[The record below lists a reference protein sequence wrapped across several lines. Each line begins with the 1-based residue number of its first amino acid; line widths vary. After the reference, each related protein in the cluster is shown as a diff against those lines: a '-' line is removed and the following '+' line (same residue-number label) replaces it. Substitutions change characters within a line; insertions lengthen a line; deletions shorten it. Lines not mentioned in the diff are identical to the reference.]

1 MSGGLP
7 PRHTIYILGGIVTLA
22 IVSAVAMNV
31 FLTIHVHKVQSERN
45 DALRAATVGRVIA
58 QLQLVMHS
66 PLTRQQRLIRLQGIY
81 SREGL
86 YLLQIRDPEGV
97 TQYGHSSISI
107 PPAIVQKLS
116 LEELQAARP
125 GPDQVL
131 MDAVTVMH
139 HGQMPV
145 ILART
150 VLYTDGLKPSFLVF
164 MLIKDPEPPLMGT
177 FEQFAVLFQTIA
189 ILALLA
195 LGWYLLRRAVRP
207 YESLVREIRHSSNG
221 LKTASEPYAD
231 EVSVLVGSFKDVIRQ
246 LRDKER
252 ELQALHQQATLR
264 ADLSERRV
272 RDVFRC
278 LPLAILSMDA
288 RGVFQECNPALEEL
302 LGRKRVAFTN
312 QSYRDIFQDQPEI
325 RATID
330 AAWGDQRSITR
341 RLLKM
346 AVPGNEEQDRT
357 ISLSLFPLGGDEG
370 MVGVIEDVTGP
381 MQLQERL
388 RLQENLAAQGEMA
401 AGIAHELKNALST
414 ISGYAQMLL
423 GNARPG
429 AEQKRAAALVQEVE
443 EMARVITDFLEYARP
458 MPLEYRPVALDGVIA
473 EQVSFFAERHPE
485 VEFHRQLIPC
495 QVSGEEHLLKKAVHN
510 LLLNAVQALEKSP
523 VKRVDVRLEALSG
536 QQVRVWIED
545 TGPGIEAKALGRI
558 FTPFFTT
565 RPGGTGMGLAVVHKI
580 VALHGGVIRVQSEP
594 GRGTGVEMDL
604 PVPPPAG

>member
-1 MSGGLP
+1 VSGGLP

-458 MPLEYRPVALDGVIA
+458 MPLEHRPVALDGVIT
-473 EQVSFFAERHPE
+473 EQLDLFAERHPDI
-485 VEFHRQLIPC
+485 EFRRQLIPC
-495 QVSGEEHLLKKAVHN
+495 SVSGEEHLLKKAMHN
-510 LLLNAVQALEKSP
+510 LLLNAVQALDQSA
-523 VKRVDVRLEALSG
+523 VKRVEVRLEALSG
-536 QQVRVWIED
+536 QLVRVWIED
-545 TGPGIEAKALGRI
+545 SGPGIDAKALGRI

-580 VALHGGVIRVQSEP
+580 VALHGGAIRVQSEP
-594 GRGTGVEMDL
+594 GRGTGVELDL
-604 PVPPPAG
+604 PVAPPAK

>member
-58 QLQLVMHS
+58 QLQHVMHS
-66 PLTRQQRLIRLQGIY
+66 PLTRHQRLLRLQGLY
-81 SREGL
+81 SRGGL

>member
-1 MSGGLP
+1 MP

-22 IVSAVAMNV
+22 IVSAVAMNA
-31 FLTIHVHKVQSERN
+31 FLTLHVHKVQTERN
-45 DALRAATVGRVIA
+45 DALRAAKVGRVIA

-81 SREGL
+81 EREGL
-86 YLLQIRDPEGV
+86 YLLQIRDPAGV
-97 TQYGHSSISI
+97 THFGRSSISI
-107 PPAIVQKLS
+107 APAIAAKLS
-116 LEELQAARP
+116 LEKLQSARP
-125 GPDQVL
+125 APDQVL
-131 MDAVTVMH
+131 LEALTIAH
-139 HGQMPV
+139 NGRIPA

-150 VLYTDGLKPSFLVF
+150 MLYADGLKPSYLVF
-164 MLIKDPEPPLMGT
+164 LLLQDPEPPLMGT

-207 YESLVREIRHSSNG
+207 YESLVREIQHSSTG
-221 LKTASEPYAD
+221 LRSVSEPYAD

-252 ELQALHQQATLR
+252 ELQALHQQATQR

-272 RDVFRC
+272 RDVFHC
-278 LPLAILSMDA
+278 LPLAILSLDA
-288 RGVFQECNPALEEL
+288 RGIFQECNPALEEL
-302 LGRKRVAFTN
+302 LGRRRVAFTN
-312 QSYRDIFQDQPEI
+312 QSYREIFQDQPEI
-325 RATID
+325 CAAID
-330 AAWGDQRSITR
+330 AAWGAQQSLTR

-346 AVPGNEEQDRT
+346 SAPGSEEPERT
-357 ISLSLFPLGGDEG
+357 VSLSLFPLGDAEG
-370 MVGVIEDVTGP
+370 VVGVIEDVTGP

-458 MPLEYRPVALDGVIA
+458 MPLEHRPVALDGVIA
-473 EQVSFFAERHPE
+473 EQMDLFAERHPDI
-485 VEFHRQLIPC
+485 EFRRQLIPC
-495 QVSGEEHLLKKAVHN
+495 LVSGEEHLLKKAMHN
-510 LLLNAVQALEKSP
+510 LLLNAVQAMEKSA
-523 VKRVDVRLEALSG
+523 VKRVEVRLEALSG
-536 QQVRVWIED
+536 QLVRVWIED
-545 TGPGIEAKALGRI
+545 TGPGIDAKALGRI

-580 VALHGGVIRVQSEP
+580 VALHGGAIRVQSEP
-594 GRGTGVEMDL
+594 GRGTGVELDL
-604 PVPPPAG
+604 PVSLPAE

>member
-1 MSGGLP
+1 VSGGMP

-31 FLTIHVHKVQSERN
+31 FLTLHVHRVQTERN
-45 DALRAATVGRVIA
+45 DALRAAKVGRVIT
-58 QLQLVMHS
+58 QLQLVMDS
-66 PLTRQQRLIRLQGIY
+66 PLTRQQRLFRLQGMY
-81 SREGL
+81 EREGL

-97 TQYGHSSISI
+97 TQFGRSSISI
-107 PPAIVQKLS
+107 PPEIADRLS
-116 LEELQAARP
+116 LDELQAARP
-125 GPDQVL
+125 APDQVL
-131 MDAVTVMH
+131 LEALTISH
-139 HGQMPV
+139 HGQVPA
-145 ILART
+145 ILARA
-150 VLYTDGLKPSFLVF
+150 VLYADGLKPSFLVF
-164 MLIKDPEPPLMGT
+164 LLLQDPEPPLMGT

-207 YESLVREIRHSSNG
+207 YESLVREIRHSSTG

-252 ELQALHQQATLR
+252 ELQALHHEATQR

-278 LPLAILSMDA
+278 LPLAILSLDA

-302 LGRKRVAFTN
+302 LGRRRVAFTN
-312 QSYRDIFQDQPEI
+312 QSYREIFRDQPEI
-325 RATID
+325 QAAID
-330 AAWGDQRSITR
+330 AAYGAQQSITR
-341 RLLKM
+341 RLLKLS
-346 AVPGNEEQDRT
+346 VPGSEEPERT
-357 ISLSLFPLGGDEG
+357 VSLSLFPLGGVEG

-458 MPLEYRPVALDGVIA
+458 MPLEHRPVALDGVIT
-473 EQVSFFAERHPE
+473 EQLDLFAERHPDI
-485 VEFHRQLIPC
+485 EFRRQLIPC
-495 QVSGEEHLLKKAVHN
+495 SVSGEEHLLKKAMHN
-510 LLLNAVQALEKSP
+510 LLLNAVQALDQSA
-523 VKRVDVRLEALSG
+523 VKRVEVRLEALSG
-536 QQVRVWIED
+536 QLVRVWIED
-545 TGPGIEAKALGRI
+545 SGPGIDAKALGRI

-580 VALHGGVIRVQSEP
+580 VALHGGAIRVQSEP
-594 GRGTGVEMDL
+594 GRGTGVELDL
-604 PVPPPAG
+604 PVAPPAK

>member
-97 TQYGHSSISI
+97 TQYGRSSISI

-139 HGQMPV
+139 HGQMPA

-150 VLYTDGLKPSFLVF
+150 VLYADGLKPSFLVF
-164 MLIKDPEPPLMGT
+164 LLLKDPEPPLMGT

-195 LGWYLLRRAVRP
+195 LGWYLLRRTVRP
-207 YESLVREIRHSSNG
+207 YESLVREIRHSSGG
-221 LKTASEPYAD
+221 LRAASEPYAD

-278 LPLAILSMDA
+278 LPLAILSLDA

-312 QSYRDIFQDQPEI
+312 QSYREIFQDQPEI
-325 RATID
+325 RAAID
-330 AAWGDQRSITR
+330 AAWGAQQSNTR

-495 QVSGEEHLLKKAVHN
+495 RVSGEEHLLKKAVHN